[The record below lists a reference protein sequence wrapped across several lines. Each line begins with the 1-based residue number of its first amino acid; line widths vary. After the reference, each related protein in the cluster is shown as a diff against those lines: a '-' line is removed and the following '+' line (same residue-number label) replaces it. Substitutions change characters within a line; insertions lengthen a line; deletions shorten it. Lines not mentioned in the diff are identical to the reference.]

1 MGDILIFF
9 VWMAGLVLSVV
20 VIVAQCQLFAIRRL
34 LEALVKQSGAAPVAL
49 CNTRVGHNREVCGH
63 RLVDHAPAESDPDRL
78 FCKRCGCEQWHAD
91 QAPVA
96 AERNAGADPGLPP
109 TITTEPAARSR
120 GVERALYIGL
130 ALAIFAVVAWVVLH

>member
-1 MGDILIFF
+1 MGDVLIFF
-9 VWMAGLVLSVV
+9 VWIVGLVLAVV

-63 RLVDHAPAESDPDRL
+63 RLADHVPAESDPDRL
-78 FCKRCGCEQWHAD
+78 FCERCGCEQWHAG

-96 AERNAGADPGLPP
+96 AERAGLDPGLPP
-109 TITTEPAARSR
+109 DASPNSEAPARSR
-120 GVERALYIGL
+120 GVERALYIG
-130 ALAIFAVVAWVVLH
+130 